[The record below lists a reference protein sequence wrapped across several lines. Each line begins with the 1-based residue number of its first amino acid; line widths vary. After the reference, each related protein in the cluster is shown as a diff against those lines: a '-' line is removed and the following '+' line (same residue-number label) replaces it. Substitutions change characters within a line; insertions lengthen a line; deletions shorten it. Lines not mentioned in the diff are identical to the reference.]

1 MACQQRYCSVTGDVM
16 DEMLKLSL
24 LFDFYGSMLTAKQQL
39 IMELFHEEDY
49 SLAEIA
55 EKLDISRQAVYDAFK
70 KAKSSLLHY
79 EQKLRLMEKFVEN
92 GKVANA
98 IDGLINEVVADIE
111 FSNISRVTGDAL
123 VAKLGT
129 VRDLTE
135 KIRYNQ

>member
-1 MACQQRYCSVTGDVM
+1 M
-16 DEMLKLSL
+16 DKMLKLSL
-24 LFDFYGSMLTAKQQL
+24 LFDFYGSMLTDKQQL

-92 GKVANA
+92 GRAANA
-98 IDGLINEVVADIE
+98 IDELIDEVVADIE
-111 FSNISRVTGDAL
+111 SSNVTHSAGEVL
-123 VAKLGT
+123 VAKLKT

>member
-24 LFDFYGSMLTAKQQL
+24 LFDFYGSMLTVKQKL

-70 KAKSSLLHY
+70 KAKSSLLSLDR
-79 EQKLRLMEKFVEN
+79 KS
-92 GKVANA
+92 
-98 IDGLINEVVADIE
+98 VV
-111 FSNISRVTGDAL
+111 
-123 VAKLGT
+123 
-129 VRDLTE
+129 
-135 KIRYNQ
+135 

>member
-1 MACQQRYCSVTGDVM
+1 M

-24 LFDFYGSMLTAKQQL
+24 LFDFYGSMLTAKQKL

-70 KAKSSLLHY
+70 KAKSSLLRY
-79 EQKLRLMEKFVEN
+79 EQKLKLMEKFVEN

-98 IDGLINEVVADIE
+98 IDELIDEVVADIE
-111 FSNISRVTGDAL
+111 FSNISHATGDAL